1 MHEALCIEDHRRGQ
15 HGRTTQTRN
24 GHAAQPDARPK
35 RRRVQTT
42 ISRVRQTG
50 AANSGTPVASPLGVS
65 DPWREPPDARPG
77 RQQHLARRGCR
88 GRAGQ
93 PHRGLV
99 LLLDQRRLVQLTDL
113 IAHVAELLLRS
124 TERVNAAF
132 DSIGPAASS
141 VDRKRQG
148 GTQLRGEGMRRRVLR
163 AP

>member
-1 MHEALCIEDHRRGQ
+1 MQDTPA
-15 HGRTTQTRN
+15 N
-24 GHAAQPDARPK
+24 ARPAASS
-35 RRRVQTT
+35 TWLAEDAAGGLG
-42 ISRVRQTG
+42 SRIE
-50 AANSGTPVASPLGVS
+50 AS
-65 DPWREPPDARPG
+65 
-77 RQQHLARRGCR
+77 C
-88 GRAGQ
+88 
-93 PHRGLV
+93 
-99 LLLDQRRLVQLTDL
+99 DQRCLIQLTDL